1 MAVESYVFFS
11 LPARA
16 VRRGILF
23 IEDYSTGND
32 GKRISPSFIHRV
44 PAELP
49 NRERI
54 IRSSKIGGHER

>member
-1 MAVESYVFFS
+1 MSEVMFFFT

-23 IEDYSTGND
+23 IEDYSTGNT
-32 GKRISPSFIHRV
+32 SPSFIHRV
-44 PAELP
+44 PGGLP

-54 IRSSKIGGHER
+54 IRQSKIGGHER